1 MSLKYNVTRGHV
13 LLGIL
18 LGILLVSVAQLVRAV
33 ARIAKV
39 RGSARESYG
48 DDAVGYIQ
56 LKRDVR
62 SKQYTVSVIVNEEEE
77 KIISALCEDCPA
89 AAGGCKHAIAF
100 LFWFSISTIAHNMLR
115 CCVMRWC

>member
-1 MSLKYNVTRGHV
+1 MGQDAHCSLAKIDTLMVGNLFALNPGFCSAELKNVKTSIPEH
-13 LLGIL
+13 
-18 LGILLVSVAQLVRAV
+18 
-33 ARIAKV
+33 K
-39 RGSARESYG
+39 
-48 DDAVGYIQ
+48 
-56 LKRDVR
+56 VR

-100 LFWFSISTIAHNMLR
+100 LFWL